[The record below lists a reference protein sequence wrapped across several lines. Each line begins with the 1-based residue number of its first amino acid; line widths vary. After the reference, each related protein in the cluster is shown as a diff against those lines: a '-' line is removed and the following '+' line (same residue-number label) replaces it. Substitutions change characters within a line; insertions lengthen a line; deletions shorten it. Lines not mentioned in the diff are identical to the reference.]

1 MAKIPSFGSMA
12 NSQPAVSSPMQLS
25 ENKNGPNRPEFR
37 SAGKV
42 PNLFEQLHIPENPF
56 GVTPNPRY
64 LYQSRSHAEARASL
78 IIGIESGLG
87 FQALIAPPGMGKTT
101 IVFDLLE
108 RFNRVARTA
117 FLFQLQGDTRDFLR
131 SLMSE
136 LDSEMQVSDLVN
148 IQDAINRLLIKERR
162 TGKRTIIVID
172 EAQSLSTEV
181 LETVRLLSNF
191 ETSTDKLLQIVL
203 AGQPQLAVKLATPGL
218 AQLHQ
223 RISILKTLVPFDSED
238 TKNYIEHRLKIAG
251 YRGQPLFT
259 ASAFKFVWET
269 SCGIPR
275 EINTICFNAL
285 LLLTAIGKQQVDSD
299 ILQEVIAD
307 LEPAEIAGALQ
318 NSPKRKLTKRF
329 TQTTEPEGATSST
342 SLASDG
348 QVTEYLRYYN
358 LSRNPFE
365 ATPDPSFLC
374 CTSTHSAALA
384 ALYSAILQHPG
395 VMLLTGAPGT
405 GKSLMAACLLDLL
418 KCGRIQAEYT
428 LGRHLSAFDV
438 SRFAASTPGS
448 VSSGDEREQL
458 RIQSANGLTQGCHQ
472 TMQVLLIDEADDLST
487 DVMRNIHL
495 LVTTQNHQKKPSR
508 ILLAGRPELKERIE
522 LDEHRSLK
530 ELIAIGCHLKPLGAA
545 DTQKYIACRLRVA
558 QTRPAARPVFE
569 EDALASVCCHSRGFP
584 RLISRICESAL
595 MRGYVLR
602 QGKITA
608 GIIEEIARQPLSTLP
623 LQQRIPT
630 NGGGDPNEVLKAAK
644 VLVEFQLGLHATHSK
659 KGPSAMVS

>member
-1 MAKIPSFGSMA
+1 MANILSFGAMSV
-12 NSQPAVSSPMQLS
+12 SQPAVNSPMQLS
-25 ENKNGPNRPEFR
+25 DNKNGPIRPEVR
-37 SAGKV
+37 SAGKG

-101 IVFDLLE
+101 ILFDLLE

-117 FLFQLQGDTRDFLR
+117 FLFQLQGDKRDFLR

-172 EAQSLSTEV
+172 EAQSLSAPV
-181 LETVRLLSNF
+181 LETIRLLSNF

-203 AGQPQLAVKLATPGL
+203 AGQPQLAAQLATPAL
-218 AQLHQ
+218 RQLHQ
-223 RISILKTLVPFDSED
+223 RISILKTLVPFDLED
-238 TKNYIEHRLKIAG
+238 TKKYIEHRLKVAG

-259 ASAFKFVWET
+259 GSAFKSVWET
-269 SCGIPR
+269 SRGIPR

-299 ILQEVIAD
+299 ILHEVIAD
-307 LEPAEIAGALQ
+307 LEPVEIAGALQ
-318 NSPKRKLTKRF
+318 NSPKRKFTKQF
-329 TQTTEPEGATSST
+329 TQTTKPERVTSST
-342 SLASDG
+342 SLASQG

-358 LSRNPFE
+358 LRRNPFE

-374 CTSTHSAALA
+374 FTSTHSAVLA

-418 KCGRIQAEYT
+418 KCGHIRAEYI

-438 SRFAASTPGS
+438 SRFAASMLNS

-458 RIQSANGLTQGCHQ
+458 RIQSVNGLTRDCHQ
-472 TMQVLLIDEADDLST
+472 AMQLLLIDEADDLST
-487 DVMRNIHL
+487 GVMRNIQL
-495 LVTTQNHQKKPSR
+495 LATSQNDQQKPLR
-508 ILLAGRPELKERIE
+508 ILLAGRPELEERIE
-522 LDEHRSLK
+522 LDEHRRLK

-545 DTQKYIACRLRVA
+545 DTQKYIACRLRIAQAGPVA
-558 QTRPAARPVFE
+558 SPMFD

-608 GIIEEIARQPLSTLP
+608 GIIEEIATQPLSTLP
-623 LQQRIPT
+623 LQQRIPP
-630 NGGGDPNEVLKAAK
+630 NDGSDPNEVLKATK
-644 VLVEFQLGLHATHSK
+644 VLVEFQIGLHAAHRE